1 MITFSNLKHHELF
14 EIQSDITIIC
24 DLQKNDYLK
33 DLEENEIE
41 EILYYKR
48 LFEDIYKDFQELGIL
63 NSNMLYMKVHYYY
76 PYKSDKSEKKYY
88 IVTKSEKK
96 VYFGQANAS
105 DFTKHKDEER
115 RQRYIKRHEKYESK
129 F

>member
-14 EIQSDITIIC
+14 EIQSDIKIIC

-63 NSNMLYMKVHYYY
+63 K
-76 PYKSDKSEKKYY
+76 
-88 IVTKSEKK
+88 
-96 VYFGQANAS
+96 
-105 DFTKHKDEER
+105 
-115 RQRYIKRHEKYESK
+115 
-129 F
+129 